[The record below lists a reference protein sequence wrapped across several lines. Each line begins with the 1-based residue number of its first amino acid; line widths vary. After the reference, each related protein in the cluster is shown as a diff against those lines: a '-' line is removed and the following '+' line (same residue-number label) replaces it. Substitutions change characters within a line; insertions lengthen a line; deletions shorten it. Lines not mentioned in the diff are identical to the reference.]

1 MIKIHEFVVKI
12 PPILKGILISISI
25 LAIETFAGF
34 LFRLADFSVAT
45 IMALYILG
53 VLISALLASARI
65 NNLLMSFA
73 SVIVYNFFFIN
84 PKYTLLAYDP
94 DYPITFIV
102 MFAVSFVGGTLTE
115 RLKNTAKA
123 EARSS
128 ARTQVLLDTSRLL
141 NRARDRKEVAA
152 LTGSQLHK
160 LLDREVMF
168 VLFEN
173 RNVMTYCYP
182 ASSKSEFHTPLEQ
195 EAVQWT
201 YRTRK
206 ESGAE
211 TEVYPGA
218 YGRYFPV
225 SINDNTYGVLGVI
238 VGNTKLTQDNQDML
252 VSVLEESALMLE
264 NMRITVEK
272 EEEKL
277 KVKNEQFRANLLRS
291 ISHDLRTP
299 LTSISGNAS
308 NLLQSGDNF
317 DQKTRNQMYL
327 DIYDDSVWLDNLVEN
342 ILAISRVEDGHMNLR
357 LTTELLDD
365 VITEAL
371 QHIDRR
377 SKDYKITVQPSKDI
391 ILVQIDVHLIVQVI
405 INIVNNAIK
414 YTPPGSTITISS
426 WKKKNTAFIRIA
438 DNGPGISAEDKPHI
452 FEMFYNGNKKIA
464 DSRRSI
470 GIGLALCQS
479 IVKAHQ
485 GTIRASDNDPHGT
498 IMTFSIP
505 VREIEINEQQRM
517 QDIDR

>member
-1 MIKIHEFVVKI
+1 
-12 PPILKGILISISI
+12 
-25 LAIETFAGF
+25 
-34 LFRLADFSVAT
+34 
-45 IMALYILG
+45 
-53 VLISALLASARI
+53 
-65 NNLLMSFA
+65 
-73 SVIVYNFFFIN
+73 
-84 PKYTLLAYDP
+84 
-94 DYPITFIV
+94 
-102 MFAVSFVGGTLTE
+102 
-115 RLKNTAKA
+115 
-123 EARSS
+123 
-128 ARTQVLLDTSRLL
+128 
-141 NRARDRKEVAA
+141 
-152 LTGSQLHK
+152 
-160 LLDREVMF
+160 
-168 VLFEN
+168 
-173 RNVMTYCYP
+173 
-182 ASSKSEFHTPLEQ
+182 
-195 EAVQWT
+195 
-201 YRTRK
+201 
-206 ESGAE
+206 
-211 TEVYPGA
+211 
-218 YGRYFPV
+218 
-225 SINDNTYGVLGVI
+225 
-238 VGNTKLTQDNQDML
+238 
-252 VSVLEESALMLE
+252 
-264 NMRITVEK
+264 
-272 EEEKL
+272 
-277 KVKNEQFRANLLRS
+277 
-291 ISHDLRTP
+291 
-299 LTSISGNAS
+299 
-308 NLLQSGDNF
+308 
-317 DQKTRNQMYL
+317 MYL

-485 GTIRASDNDPHGT
+485 GSIRASDNDPHGT
-498 IMTFSIP
+498 VMTFSIP